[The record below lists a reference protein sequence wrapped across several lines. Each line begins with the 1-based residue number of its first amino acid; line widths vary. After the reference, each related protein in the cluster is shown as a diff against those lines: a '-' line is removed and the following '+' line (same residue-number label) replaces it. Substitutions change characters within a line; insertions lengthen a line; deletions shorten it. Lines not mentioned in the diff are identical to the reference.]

1 MESSSLSLSLV
12 IAVSILC
19 FSSFAHAQQPYIGQD
34 TRVCSKT
41 NDSSSPALGYTCNG
55 LNKTCQTYLIYRSN
69 PPYDTVPSIARLLSS
84 DPSQLSAI
92 NSVAPNATF
101 PTNKM
106 VIVPV
111 NCSCSGRYYQVN
123 ASYTIRRGDNYY
135 LIFNST
141 YEGLTTCRAI
151 KVQNDIETVDLYSGD
166 LTIPIR
172 CACPTKN
179 QTNLGIKYLLSYVV
193 AEGNYVSTI
202 SSRFGAN
209 VARTLEANGLS
220 EQFSMIYPFTTLL
233 VPVRNPPSSNQTI
246 VPPPSPRQLTPPPP
260 QSPSPPA
267 LSSTSVLRNKWAY
280 AIAGSLVG
288 AACALAI
295 GSGIIFCMPFR
306 RRNVQHA
313 ASIVPN
319 DPETR
324 VKPIVEVDEES
335 QGLMQT
341 IYGIAQS
348 IKVYSFEELQLATDN
363 FSPSYWIKGSV
374 HRGEIDSCS
383 IAIKKV
389 NGDAIK
395 EINLFKKINH
405 FNIVRLSGICFNEG
419 DWYFVYDFASHGP
432 LSDWIY
438 NTQGDSKTVLSW
450 TQRVQIA
457 LDVATG
463 LNYLHGFT
471 NPPHIHKNITSGN
484 VLLDSDF
491 RAKITNLGMARSAE
505 GDEGRFALTSHI
517 VGTRGYMAPEYLEN
531 GLVSTALDVYAF
543 GVLAMEMITGKEA
556 ESLTREE
563 SSNLFDALDE
573 MVPEDSMT
581 ERLAD
586 LIDPS
591 LGGRYP
597 SDRAAFMFGIIRC
610 CLKKNAA
617 DRPDMDEIVQYLS
630 GLLASAI
637 NWESSNN
644 VI

>member
-1 MESSSLSLSLV
+1 MELSFLSISLV
-12 IAVSILC
+12 VALAVLR
-19 FSSFAHAQQPYIGQD
+19 FSSFAHSQQPYIGRN
-34 TRVCSKT
+34 TTVCSKT

-55 LNKTCQTYLIYRSN
+55 LNRTCQAYLIYRSN
-69 PPYDTVPSIARLLSS
+69 PPYNSVPSIARLLASN
-84 DPSQLSAI
+84 PSQLSAI

-101 PTNKM
+101 PAKNM

-123 ASYTIRRGDNYY
+123 ATYSIRQGDNYY
-135 LIFNST
+135 IIVNST

-151 KVQNDIETVDLYSGD
+151 KSQNVIETVELYSQD

-179 QTNLGIKYLLSYVV
+179 QTDLGFKYLLSYVV
-193 AEGNYVSTI
+193 AEGNYVATI
-202 SSRFGAN
+202 SNQFRASGTS
-209 VARTLEANGLS
+209 VLRTLEANGLS
-220 EQFSMIYPFTTLL
+220 EQFSTIRPFTTLL
-233 VPVRNPPSSNQTI
+233 VPLRSPPLSNETKM
-246 VPPPSPRQLTPPPP
+246 PPPP

-267 LSSTSVLRNKWAY
+267 SSSNSSLRNKWLF
-280 AIAGSLVG
+280 AIAGLLVG

-295 GSGIIFCMPFR
+295 GSGIIFCTSFHR
-306 RRNVQHA
+306 KNVRHA
-313 ASIVPN
+313 ATIVPK
-319 DPETR
+319 DSESE
-324 VKPIVEVDEES
+324 KPIVEGAEES
-335 QGLMQT
+335 HGLMQT
-341 IYGIAQS
+341 IHGIAQS
-348 IKVYSFEELQLATDN
+348 IKVYSFEELQLATGD
-363 FSPSYWIKGSV
+363 FSPSCWIKGSV
-374 HRGEIDSCS
+374 HRGEIDGCFV
-383 IAIKKV
+383 AIKKV
-389 NGDAIK
+389 SGDAIK

-405 FNIVRLSGICFNEG
+405 FNIVRLAGICFNDG

-438 NTQGDSKTVLSW
+438 NPQSD
-450 TQRVQIA
+450 VQIA

-463 LNYLHGFT
+463 LNYLHSFT
-471 NPPHIHKNITSGN
+471 HPPQIHKNITSDN
-484 VLLDSDF
+484 VLLDCDF

-517 VGTRGYMAPEYLEN
+517 IGTKGYMAPEYLEN

-556 ESLTREE
+556 ELLTREE
-563 SSNLFDALDE
+563 SSNLYQALD
-573 MVPEDSMT
+573 VVVLEDSMT

-597 SDRAAFMFGIIRC
+597 SNLAAFMIGTIRC

-617 DRPDMDEIVQYLS
+617 DRPDMNEIVQHLS
-630 GLLASAI
+630 GFLASSI

-644 VI
+644 VN

>member
-1 MESSSLSLSLV
+1 MESSFLSLSLV
-12 IAVSILC
+12 IALAILR
-19 FSSFAHAQQPYIGQD
+19 FSPFARAQQPYIGKN
-34 TRVCSKT
+34 TTVCSKT
-41 NDSSSPALGYTCNG
+41 NDSSSPALGYACNG
-55 LNKTCQTYLIYRSN
+55 LHKTCRAYLIYRST
-69 PPYDTVPSIARLLSS
+69 PPYNTVPSIARLLAS
-84 DPSQLSAI
+84 DPSRLSAL

-101 PTNKM
+101 AANKM

-111 NCSCSGRYYQVN
+111 NCSRSGRYYQAN
-123 ASYTIRRGDNYY
+123 ASYTIRHGDNYY
-135 LIFNST
+135 VIVNST
-141 YEGLTTCRAI
+141 YQGLTTCRAI
-151 KVQNDIETVDLYSGD
+151 KSQNVIETVDLYSGE

-193 AEGNYVSTI
+193 AEGNSVSRI
-202 SSRFGAN
+202 SARFGAS

-220 EQFSMIYPFTTLL
+220 EQYSTIYPFTTLL
-233 VPVRNPPSSNQTI
+233 VPLRNPPLSNQTI
-246 VPPPSPRQLTPPPP
+246 IPPPPPGQLTPPPP
-260 QSPSPPA
+260 SQLPTPPA
-267 LSSTSVLRNKWAY
+267 SSSRNKWVY
-280 AIAGSLVG
+280 AIAGFLVG
-288 AACALAI
+288 AACTLVI
-295 GSGIIFCMPFR
+295 GRGIIFGMSFR
-306 RRNVQHA
+306 HRNVQHT

-324 VKPIVEVDEES
+324 AKPIAEVDGDS

-341 IYGIAQS
+341 IYGIAQA
-348 IKVYSFEELQLATDN
+348 IKVYSFEELLLATND
-363 FSPSYWIKGSV
+363 FSPSYRIKGCV
-374 HRGEIDSCS
+374 HRGEIDGCS
-383 IAIKKV
+383 VAIKKV

-395 EINLFKKINH
+395 EINILKKINH
-405 FNIVRLSGICFNEG
+405 FNIVRLSGICFNDG
-419 DWYFVYDFASHGP
+419 DWYFVYDFAAHGS

-438 NTQGDSKTVLSW
+438 NTLGDGKTVLSW

-457 LDVATG
+457 LDMATG

-471 NPPHIHKNITSGN
+471 SPPHIHKNVTSGN
-484 VLLDSDF
+484 VLLDGNF

-505 GDEGRFALTSHI
+505 GEEGRFALTSHI

-563 SSNLFDALDE
+563 SSNLFDAMDA
-573 MVPEDSMT
+573 VDREDSMT
-581 ERLAD
+581 ERLVD

-597 SDRAAFMFGIIRC
+597 LDLAAFMIGIIRC

-617 DRPDMDEIVQYLS
+617 DRPDMDEIVRCLS
-630 GLLASAI
+630 GLLASTI
-637 NWESSNN
+637 NWESSHN
-644 VI
+644 VV

>member
-1 MESSSLSLSLV
+1 MESSFLSLSLV
-12 IAVSILC
+12 IALAILR
-19 FSSFAHAQQPYIGQD
+19 FSPFARAQQPYIGRNA
-34 TRVCSKT
+34 TVCSKT
-41 NDSSSPALGYTCNG
+41 NDSSSPALGYACNG
-55 LNKTCQTYLIYRSN
+55 PHKTCKAYLIYRSN
-69 PPYDTVPSIARLLSS
+69 PPYDTVPSIARLLAS
-84 DPSQLSAI
+84 DPSRLSAV

-101 PTNKM
+101 TANKM

-111 NCSCSGRYYQVN
+111 NCSCSGRYYQAN
-123 ASYTIRRGDNYY
+123 ASYTIRHGDNYY
-135 LIFNST
+135 VIVNRT
-141 YEGLTTCRAI
+141 YQGLTTCRAI
-151 KVQNDIETVDLYSGD
+151 KSQNVIETVDLYSGE

-179 QTNLGIKYLLSYVV
+179 QTDLGIKYLLSYVV
-193 AEGNYVSTI
+193 AEGNSVSRI
-202 SSRFGAN
+202 SARFGAS

-220 EQFSMIYPFTTLL
+220 EQYSTIYPFTTLL
-233 VPVRNPPSSNQTI
+233 VPVRNPPLSNQTI
-246 VPPPSPRQLTPPPP
+246 IPPPPPGQLTPPPP
-260 QSPSPPA
+260 PQSPTPPA
-267 LSSTSVLRNKWAY
+267 SSSRNKWIY
-280 AIAGSLVG
+280 AIAGFLIG
-288 AACALAI
+288 AACILVI
-295 GSGIIFCMPFR
+295 GRAIIFCMSFR
-306 RRNVQHA
+306 RRNVQHT
-313 ASIVPN
+313 ASIIPN
-319 DPETR
+319 DPETLA
-324 VKPIVEVDEES
+324 KPIVEVDGDS

-341 IYGIAQS
+341 VYGIAQS
-348 IKVYSFEELQLATDN
+348 IKVYSFEELLLATND
-363 FSPSYWIKGSV
+363 FSPSYLIKGSV
-374 HRGEIDSCS
+374 HRGEIDGCS
-383 IAIKKV
+383 VAIKKV

-395 EINLFKKINH
+395 EINILKKINH
-405 FNIVRLSGICFNEG
+405 FNIVRLSGICFNDG
-419 DWYFVYDFASHGP
+419 DWYFVYDFAAHGP
-432 LSDWIY
+432 ISDWIY
-438 NTQGDSKTVLSW
+438 NTQGDGKTVLSW

-457 LDVATG
+457 LDMATG
-463 LNYLHGFT
+463 LNYLHSFT
-471 NPPHIHKNITSGN
+471 SPPHIHKNVTSGN
-484 VLLDSDF
+484 VLLDHDF

-563 SSNLFDALDE
+563 SSNLFDAMDE
-573 MVPEDSMT
+573 VDREDSMT

-597 SDRAAFMFGIIRC
+597 LDLAAFMIGIIRC

-630 GLLASAI
+630 GLLASTI

>member
-1 MESSSLSLSLV
+1 MELSFLSLSLV
-12 IAVSILC
+12 VALC
-19 FSSFAHAQQPYIGQD
+19 ISGFSSFAHAQQPYIGRN
-34 TRVCSKT
+34 TTVCSKT

-55 LNKTCQTYLIYRSN
+55 LNKTCQAFLIYRSN
-69 PPYDTVPSIARLLSS
+69 PPYDTVRSIARLLAS
-84 DPSQLSAI
+84 DPSQVSAI

-101 PTNKM
+101 PANQM

-111 NCSCSGRYYQVN
+111 NCSRSGRYYQVN
-123 ASYTIRRGDNYY
+123 ASYTIRKGDNYY
-135 LIFNST
+135 LIVNST
-141 YEGLTTCRAI
+141 YQGLTTCRAI
-151 KVQNDIETVDLYSGD
+151 KDQNVIETVELYSGE

-179 QTNLGIKYLLSYVV
+179 QTDLGIKYLLSYVI
-193 AEGNYVSTI
+193 AEGNSVSRI
-202 SSRFGAN
+202 SARFGAS
-209 VARTLEANGLS
+209 VARTLAANGLS
-220 EQFSMIYPFTTLL
+220 EQYSTIYPFTTLL
-233 VPVRNPPSSNQTI
+233 VPVQNRPLSNQTI
-246 VPPPSPRQLTPPPP
+246 IPPPPPGQLTPPPPP

-267 LSSTSVLRNKWAY
+267 SSSISSRNKWVY
-280 AIAGSLVG
+280 AISGFLVG
-288 AACALAI
+288 AACTLAI
-295 GSGIIFCMPFR
+295 GRGIIFCMSFR
-306 RRNVQHA
+306 HRNAQHP

-319 DPETR
+319 VPETR
-324 VKPIVEVDEES
+324 VKPVADEES

-341 IYGIAQS
+341 IHGIAQS
-348 IKVYSFEELQLATDN
+348 IKVYSFEELLLATND
-363 FSPSYWIKGSV
+363 FSPSYCIKGSV
-374 HRGEIDSCS
+374 HRGEIDDCS
-383 IAIKKV
+383 VAIKKV

-395 EINLFKKINH
+395 EINILKKINH

-438 NTQGDSKTVLSW
+438 NTQGDSRTVLSW

-463 LNYLHGFT
+463 LNYLHSFT
-471 NPPHIHKNITSGN
+471 SPPHIHKNITSGN
-484 VLLDSDF
+484 VLLDTDF
-491 RAKITNLGMARSAE
+491 RAKITNLRMARSAE
-505 GDEGRFALTSHI
+505 GNEGQFALTSHI
-517 VGTRGYMAPEYLEN
+517 IGTRGYMAPEYLEN

-543 GVLAMEMITGKEA
+543 GVLMMEMITGKEV

-563 SSNLFDALDE
+563 SSDLLDALDD
-573 MVPEDSMT
+573 VAPEDSTT

-597 SDRAAFMFGIIRC
+597 SDLAACMIGIIRW

-644 VI
+644 GI